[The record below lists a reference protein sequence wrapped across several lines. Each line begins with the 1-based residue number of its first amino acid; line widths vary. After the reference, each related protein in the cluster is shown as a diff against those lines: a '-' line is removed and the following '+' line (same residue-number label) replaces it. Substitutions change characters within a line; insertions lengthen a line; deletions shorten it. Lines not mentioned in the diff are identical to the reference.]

1 MLKCRGTSK
10 GIFGALDYRV
20 ELQPWDED
28 DGEDEDEDEDEDM
41 DEDMDE
47 DENEDMDKKMDENYQ
62 TVKGAKCAKDDEDDQ
77 GDESMEVYER
87 PNYVFIFDPPKRR
100 NK

>member
-1 MLKCRGTSK
+1 MLKCRGTGK

-20 ELQPWDED
+20 EIQPW
-28 DGEDEDEDEDEDM
+28 DEDEDEDEDM
-41 DEDMDE
+41 D
-47 DENEDMDKKMDENYQ
+47 KKMDVNYQ

-77 GDESMEVYER
+77 GDESMEIYES